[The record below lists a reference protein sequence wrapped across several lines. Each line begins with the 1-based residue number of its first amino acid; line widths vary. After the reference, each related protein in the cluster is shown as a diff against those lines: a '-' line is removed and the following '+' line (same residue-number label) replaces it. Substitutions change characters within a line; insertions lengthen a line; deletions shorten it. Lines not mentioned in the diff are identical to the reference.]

1 MYAKIAI
8 GNIRR
13 SFGDYSIYFMTLAFA
28 ACLLYSFTASTDY
41 LLALDL
47 SEQQRGVYDSANG
60 VMQAFSVFSVIVF
73 AFLIV
78 YANRFILRRR
88 SREFALYEI
97 LGMPASSIA
106 RILAYEGCIVGLLAL
121 AIGVLVAVVISPLS
135 GFVAAFVFDVPY
147 KLVFTFSSD
156 ALCWTAGCFLAI
168 MVLATLLGIRDVG
181 RRPLIE
187 LLRANSTPDSPKGI
201 RRLPT
206 AVQLAFAFVVLAIV
220 WGSCI
225 LQPVFFVV
233 WILPL
238 GILAALATAVLFRF
252 FATTWPSRARR
263 KPTRYLSGLRFFVI
277 RQIESRVSSSSNAMA
292 CTCVLIAVATCM
304 MVAGLAF
311 SVGMR
316 EPTGIDN
323 AAALAPIGYVGIFYG
338 VTFLVAAAAVLALQQ
353 LADAVDSA
361 GRFALLADL
370 GCDPRMMRGAIR
382 TQVGVY
388 FAAPFAFA
396 MVHDCF
402 GLALVGFLA
411 LVLGSSSYMVIVAA
425 VIGGTV
431 VLLGIYYLLTC
442 LECQRVLLPKMAAA

>member
-8 GNIRR
+8 GNIKR

-47 SEQQRGVYDSANG
+47 SDQQRGVYDSANG

-73 AFLIV
+73 AFLVV

-88 SREFALYEI
+88 SHEFALYEI

-121 AIGVLVAVVISPLS
+121 VIGMLVAVVISPLS

-201 RRLPT
+201 
-206 AVQLAFAFVVLAIV
+206 
-220 WGSCI
+220 
-225 LQPVFFVV
+225 
-233 WILPL
+233 
-238 GILAALATAVLFRF
+238 
-252 FATTWPSRARR
+252 
-263 KPTRYLSGLRFFVI
+263 
-277 RQIESRVSSSSNAMA
+277 
-292 CTCVLIAVATCM
+292 
-304 MVAGLAF
+304 
-311 SVGMR
+311 
-316 EPTGIDN
+316 DN

-338 VTFLVAAAAVLALQQ
+338 ITFLVAAAAVLALQQ

-370 GCDPRMMRGAIR
+370 GCDPKMMRGAIR

-442 LECQRVLLPKMAAA
+442 RECQRVLLPKMAAA

>member
-97 LGMPASSIA
+97 LGMPAASIA

-206 AVQLAFAFVVLAIV
+206 AVQLVFAFVVLAVV

-238 GILAALATAVLFRF
+238 GILAVLATAVLFRF

-263 KPTRYLSGLRFFVI
+263 KPARYL
-277 RQIESRVSSSSNAMA
+277 
-292 CTCVLIAVATCM
+292 
-304 MVAGLAF
+304 
-311 SVGMR
+311 
-316 EPTGIDN
+316 
-323 AAALAPIGYVGIFYG
+323 
-338 VTFLVAAAAVLALQQ
+338 
-353 LADAVDSA
+353 
-361 GRFALLADL
+361 
-370 GCDPRMMRGAIR
+370 
-382 TQVGVY
+382 
-388 FAAPFAFA
+388 
-396 MVHDCF
+396 
-402 GLALVGFLA
+402 
-411 LVLGSSSYMVIVAA
+411 
-425 VIGGTV
+425 
-431 VLLGIYYLLTC
+431 
-442 LECQRVLLPKMAAA
+442 

>member
-106 RILAYEGCIVGLLAL
+106 RILAYEGCIVGLFAL
-121 AIGVLVAVVISPLS
+121 VIGMVMAVVTSPLS

-147 KLVFTFSSD
+147 KLVFTFSSG

-238 GILAALATAVLFRF
+238 GILAVLATAVRHHL
-252 FATTWPSRARR
+252 AVSC
-263 KPTRYLSGLRFFVI
+263 PTQAHPLSLGSALLRHPP
-277 RQIESRVSSSSNAMA
+277 
-292 CTCVLIAVATCM
+292 
-304 MVAGLAF
+304 G
-311 SVGMR
+311 R
-316 EPTGIDN
+316 EPR
-323 AAALAPIGYVGIFYG
+323 
-338 VTFLVAAAAVLALQQ
+338 LVEL
-353 LADAVDSA
+353 
-361 GRFALLADL
+361 
-370 GCDPRMMRGAIR
+370 
-382 TQVGVY
+382 
-388 FAAPFAFA
+388 
-396 MVHDCF
+396 
-402 GLALVGFLA
+402 
-411 LVLGSSSYMVIVAA
+411 
-425 VIGGTV
+425 
-431 VLLGIYYLLTC
+431 
-442 LECQRVLLPKMAAA
+442 

>member
-121 AIGVLVAVVISPLS
+121 VIGMVVAVVISPLS

-147 KLVFTFSSD
+147 KLVFTFSSGV
-156 ALCWTAGCFLAI
+156 LCWTAGCFLAI

-206 AVQLAFAFVVLAIV
+206 ACSLSSPSSCWLSCGGRASCSPSSSSSGYCRWASWPCSPPPSCFASLPPP
-220 WGSCI
+220 GH
-225 LQPVFFVV
+225 PV
-233 WILPL
+233 PTQ
-238 GILAALATAVLFRF
+238 AA
-252 FATTWPSRARR
+252 
-263 KPTRYLSGLRFFVI
+263 RYLSGLRFFVI
-277 RQIESRVSSSSNAMA
+277 RQVESRVSSSSNAMA
-292 CTCVLIAVATCM
+292 CTA
-304 MVAGLAF
+304 
-311 SVGMR
+311 
-316 EPTGIDN
+316 
-323 AAALAPIGYVGIFYG
+323 
-338 VTFLVAAAAVLALQQ
+338 
-353 LADAVDSA
+353 
-361 GRFALLADL
+361 
-370 GCDPRMMRGAIR
+370 
-382 TQVGVY
+382 
-388 FAAPFAFA
+388 
-396 MVHDCF
+396 
-402 GLALVGFLA
+402 
-411 LVLGSSSYMVIVAA
+411 SSSPWPRA
-425 VIGGTV
+425 
-431 VLLGIYYLLTC
+431 
-442 LECQRVLLPKMAAA
+442 

>member
-8 GNIRR
+8 GNIKR

-106 RILAYEGCIVGLLAL
+106 RILAYEGCVVGFLAL
-121 AIGVLVAVVISPLS
+121 VIGMVVAVVISPLS

-168 MVLATLLGIRDVG
+168 MALATLLGIRDVG

-187 LLRANSTPDSPKGI
+187 LLRANSTPDSPKGL

-206 AVQLAFAFVVLAIV
+206 AVQLAFAFVVLAVV

-238 GILAALATAVLFRF
+238 GILAVLATAVLFRF
-252 FATTWPSRARR
+252 FATTWPSRAGASHPLSLGSALLRHPPSREPRLVELKRHGLHLRLDCRCHVHDGSRLGLQRGNAGAYGRR
-263 KPTRYLSGLRFFVI
+263 QRCGVGTHRLRRDLLRRHLSRGCCCSARIAAARPTRSIAPGALRCSPI
-277 RQIESRVSSSSNAMA
+277 S
-292 CTCVLIAVATCM
+292 VAT
-304 MVAGLAF
+304 
-311 SVGMR
+311 
-316 EPTGIDN
+316 
-323 AAALAPIGYVGIFYG
+323 
-338 VTFLVAAAAVLALQQ
+338 
-353 LADAVDSA
+353 
-361 GRFALLADL
+361 
-370 GCDPRMMRGAIR
+370 PR
-382 TQVGVY
+382 
-388 FAAPFAFA
+388 
-396 MVHDCF
+396 
-402 GLALVGFLA
+402 
-411 LVLGSSSYMVIVAA
+411 
-425 VIGGTV
+425 
-431 VLLGIYYLLTC
+431 
-442 LECQRVLLPKMAAA
+442 

>member
-106 RILAYEGCIVGLLAL
+106 RILAYEGCIVGLLSL
-121 AIGVLVAVVISPLS
+121 VIGMVVAVVTSPLS

-147 KLVFTFSSD
+147 KLVFTFSSG

-168 MVLATLLGIRDVG
+168 MALATLLGIRDVG

-187 LLRANSTPDSPKGI
+187 LLRANSTPDGPKGI

-206 AVQLAFAFVVLAIV
+206 AVQLAFAFVVLVVV
-220 WGSCI
+220 WG
-225 LQPVFFVV
+225 VV
-233 WILPL
+233 HP
-238 GILAALATAVLFRF
+238 AARLLRRLDTA
-252 FATTWPSRARR
+252 AGHPGRARHR
-263 KPTRYLSGLRFFVI
+263 RPVSLLCHHLAIPCPTQARPLSLGSTFLRH
-277 RQIESRVSSSSNAMA
+277 SP
-292 CTCVLIAVATCM
+292 
-304 MVAGLAF
+304 G
-311 SVGMR
+311 R
-316 EPTGIDN
+316 EPR
-323 AAALAPIGYVGIFYG
+323 
-338 VTFLVAAAAVLALQQ
+338 LVEL
-353 LADAVDSA
+353 
-361 GRFALLADL
+361 
-370 GCDPRMMRGAIR
+370 
-382 TQVGVY
+382 
-388 FAAPFAFA
+388 
-396 MVHDCF
+396 
-402 GLALVGFLA
+402 
-411 LVLGSSSYMVIVAA
+411 
-425 VIGGTV
+425 
-431 VLLGIYYLLTC
+431 
-442 LECQRVLLPKMAAA
+442 